1 MSESSSVLLIIE
13 ALLSK
18 LKRSNWSV
26 QILQLRL
33 FQDDTWAML
42 YESTIPLELKTRFE
56 LGIWAQHVS
65 YMETQIEQYW
75 DLKTTMNDTD
85 IVKVKLVC
93 SLLFK

>member
-56 LGIWAQHVS
+56 LGI
-65 YMETQIEQYW
+65 
-75 DLKTTMNDTD
+75 
-85 IVKVKLVC
+85 
-93 SLLFK
+93 